1 MKYAVE
7 FNIDTFQFWGG
18 AKTTLEE
25 VKKAG
30 KVDEL
35 SELIEE
41 HFARNDGEVPTA
53 TEINDLL
60 WWGRTDIYE
69 ALGISDGEEE
79 DNA

>member
-7 FNIDTFQFWGG
+7 FNIDTFSFWGG
-18 AKTTLEE
+18 AKTTLEQ

-41 HFARNDGEVPTA
+41 HFGRNSGEIPTA

-60 WWGRTDIYE
+60 WWGQTDIYE
-69 ALGISDGEEE
+69 ALGIQQ
-79 DNA
+79 

>member
-7 FNIDTFQFWGG
+7 FNIDTFSFWGG
-18 AKTTLEE
+18 AKTTFEE

-35 SELIEE
+35 SKLIEE
-41 HFARNDGEVPTA
+41 HFALNNGEIPTA

-69 ALGISDGEEE
+69 VLGINNSEEE